1 MRPGRSSPTCVPGS
15 TWCRCRSRPTPRSPR
30 SGTAA
35 AASRP
40 RGWRP
45 PTPPELART
54 RFDLVVVGAGPAG
67 AAAALEAKRLRP
79 QATVALVDKAGFPR
93 DKACGDGLGP
103 HAVDELEALGAAG
116 VLEGYPPIR
125 GLRLRSPRGME
136 VAGDPARPNYVIPRS
151 VLDARLVEAA
161 TAAGAELRRA
171 GVRRLE
177 EHDGLVTVEGEL
189 AARVVVGA
197 DGANSAVRRLLGVAS
212 NPDRALAIA
221 VRGYAPA
228 PAGRPEQ
235 LIAWVAEGWPAYVWS
250 FPTGTGVANVG
261 YGLLR
266 SRFHGDRAE
275 LHRRL
280 RRLLP
285 GVEPDPDSLRAH
297 HLPFSSFRPPPG
309 RGQVLLAGDA
319 ASLVNPLSGEGIYYA
334 LASGRHLR
342 HSAVLARAIHAPA
355 VAEAGLGAAAA
366 SPALFDTLVE
376 LGLGQARITPRLL
389 AARPASSEHG
399 RLPEEQDQ
407 RLQGEGVRPVLLG
420 VEQPHIVGGSPP
432 GRLDTP
438 PQEPDHHRLQHQE
451 QPARQLD
458 RQPDTE

>member
-1 MRPGRSSPTCVPGS
+1 V
-15 TWCRCRSRPTPRSPR
+15 
-30 SGTAA
+30 
-35 AASRP
+35 
-40 RGWRP
+40 
-45 PTPPELART
+45 L
-54 RFDLVVVGAGPAG
+54 
-67 AAAALEAKRLRP
+67 
-79 QATVALVDKAGFPR
+79 LVDRATFPR

-103 HAVDELEALGAAG
+103 HAVDELTALAAAG
-116 VLEGYPPIR
+116 VLDGYPPIR
-125 GLRLRSPRGME
+125 GLRLRSPRGLE
-136 VAGDPARPNYVIPRS
+136 VAGDPARPNYVVPRT
-151 VLDARLVEAA
+151 VLDARLVAA
-161 TAAGAELRRA
+161 AQAAGAELRCGRA
-171 GVRRLE
+171 VRRLE
-177 EHDGLVTVEGEL
+177 QHDGGVLVDGDLT
-189 AARVVVGA
+189 ARVVVGA
-197 DGANSAVRRLLGVAS
+197 DGANSTVRRLLGAPA

-228 PAGRPEQ
+228 PPRPPEQ

-285 GVEPDPDSLRAH
+285 EADPDPASLRAH

-309 RGQVLLAGDA
+309 RGRVLLAGDA

-334 LASGRHLR
+334 LASGRLAARAALTAPREPAAAYRRLLAKALGRHLR

-355 VAEAGLGAAAA
+355 LAEAGLGAAAT

-389 AARPASSEHG
+389 AALPAG
-399 RLPEEQDQ
+399 
-407 RLQGEGVRPVLLG
+407 LL
-420 VEQPHIVGGSPP
+420 
-432 GRLDTP
+432 RAYRAR
-438 PQEPDHHRLQHQE
+438 HR
-451 QPARQLD
+451 A
-458 RQPDTE
+458 

>member
-1 MRPGRSSPTCVPGS
+1 M
-15 TWCRCRSRPTPRSPR
+15 
-30 SGTAA
+30 
-35 AASRP
+35 
-40 RGWRP
+40 
-45 PTPPELART
+45 
-54 RFDLVVVGAGPAG
+54 VGAGPAG
-67 AAAALEAKRLRP
+67 AAAALEARRLRP
-79 QATVALVDKAGFPR
+79 DATVALVDRAAFPR
-93 DKACGDGLGP
+93 DKACGDGIGP
-103 HAVDELEALGAAG
+103 HATDELAALGASG

-125 GLRLRSPRGME
+125 GLRLRSPSGLE
-136 VAGDPARPNYVIPRS
+136 VAGDPARPNHVVPRA

-177 EHDGLVTVEGEL
+177 QHDGMVVVDGEL

-197 DGANSAVRRLLGVAS
+197 DGANSTVRRLLGAPP

-280 RRLLP
+280 HDLLP
-285 GVEPDPDSLRAH
+285 EADPDPASLRAH
-297 HLPFSSFRPPPG
+297 HLPFSSSRPPLG
-309 RGQVLLAGDA
+309 RGRVLLAGDA

-334 LASGRHLR
+334 LLSGRLAARAALTGPRDPVAAYRRLLTRALGRHLR
-342 HSAVLARAIHAPA
+342 HAAVLAKAIHAPA
-355 VAEAGLGAAAA
+355 LAEAGLGAAAA
-366 SPALFDTLVE
+366 SPRLFDTLVE

-389 AARPASSEHG
+389 AA
-399 RLPEEQDQ
+399 LP
-407 RLQGEGVRPVLLG
+407 GGLL
-420 VEQPHIVGGSPP
+420 
-432 GRLDTP
+432 R
-438 PQEPDHHRLQHQE
+438 
-451 QPARQLD
+451 ARAAT
-458 RQPDTE
+458 RGTG

>member
-1 MRPGRSSPTCVPGS
+1 
-15 TWCRCRSRPTPRSPR
+15 
-30 SGTAA
+30 
-35 AASRP
+35 
-40 RGWRP
+40 
-45 PTPPELART
+45 
-54 RFDLVVVGAGPAG
+54 VVVGAGPAV
-67 AAAALEAKRLRP
+67 AAAALEARRLRP
-79 QATVALVDKAGFPR
+79 GALVALVDKAEFPR

-161 TAAGAELRRA
+161 VAAGAELHRA

-177 EHDGLVTVEGEL
+177 QHDGLVTVDGEL

-197 DGANSAVRRLLGVAS
+197 DGANSTVRRLLGLAA

-280 RRLLP
+280 HDLLP
-285 GVEPDPDSLRAH
+285 EADPDPASLRAH

-309 RGQVLLAGDA
+309 RGRVLLAGDA

-334 LASGRHLR
+334 LASGRLAARAALTAPRDPVAAYRRLLARALGRHLR
-342 HSAVLARAIHAPA
+342 HASVLARMIHSPA
-355 VAEAGLGAAAA
+355 LAEAGLGAAAG
-366 SPALFDTLVE
+366 SPRLFDTLVE
-376 LGLGQARITPRLL
+376 LGLGQARITPRLVASL
-389 AARPASSEHG
+389 PGGLLRARSATRG
-399 RLPEEQDQ
+399 T
-407 RLQGEGVRPVLLG
+407 
-420 VEQPHIVGGSPP
+420 GSA
-432 GRLDTP
+432 
-438 PQEPDHHRLQHQE
+438 
-451 QPARQLD
+451 PAR
-458 RQPDTE
+458 RRR